1 MYPILLHT
9 EKRKKYK
16 QLHVGSNCKMN
27 IFNKYKSHFIAY
39 IGTLAFLGLLIVI
52 LCIKPFG
59 DSNTLNPDDLA
70 DQELP
75 IEFKPEMLEDIPLPP
90 PSNTQNTPEEST
102 KEIQAKEMTSPED
115 VEQGPQNLQV
125 SVTTAKVDSVLISEL
140 RKSLDEIR
148 NTTPED
154 TVKKQQIQQKDA
166 QQAKMNLA
174 DNAQNFYADRQ
185 FYYDNYRA
193 ILNLKKVYPYVQRTK
208 EIVARMNSQLATIKD
223 KKEQRKL
230 IKKAEKELFA
240 QFEKDVRNMSTSQG
254 KLLLKLISRET
265 NQSAYGLI
273 KTYKGAIPATFWY
286 GVGLIFHENLKL
298 QYDSIGEDAQLEK
311 IVQKYK
317 KGNL

>member
-9 EKRKKYK
+9 EKSKKYK
-16 QLHVGSNCKMN
+16 QLQVGSNCKMN
-27 IFNKYKSHFIAY
+27 IFNKYKSHFIAS

-75 IEFKPEMLEDIPLPP
+75 IQFQPELLEDIPLPP
-90 PSNTQNTPEEST
+90 PSNSQNTSEETT
-102 KEIQAKEMTSPED
+102 KESQAKEITSPED
-115 VEQGPQNLQV
+115 IEQGPQNLEV
-125 SVTTAKVDSVLISEL
+125 SVTTAKVDSVLIAEL
-140 RKSLDEIR
+140 RKTMDEIK
-148 NTTPED
+148 NTTPDD
-154 TVKKQQIQQKDA
+154 TVKKEQIQQKDV
-166 QQAKMNLA
+166 QQAQKNLA

-193 ILNLKKVYPYVQRTK
+193 ILNFKKVYPYVQRTK

-223 KKEQRKL
+223 NREKRKL
-230 IKKAEKELFA
+230 IKQAEKELFA

-254 KLLLKLISRET
+254 KLLLKLIARET

-273 KTYKGAIPATFWY
+273 KTYKGTIPATFWY

-317 KGNL
+317 RGNL